1 MFQSPLKTVAE
12 KLKPTDSKS
21 TVSSLR
27 FERSSDFKKFITFI
41 KDETKELEKI
51 KLPSA
56 TEIKPKKGAS
66 GLLGLGALGLVG
78 LLGGAFG
85 GGGENEE
92 NLRLGSAGQT
102 SPIKSN
108 LFLTKNIRKTQK
120 NLGLTK
126 GIKNKKSFMKRF
138 NKLFKKPGKSEL
150 EELQLKKGA
159 RKTKIEEEIKKLV
172 KRKKELEKDK
182 RIGKKLQ
189 FGDDVDA
196 RILQEEIDFIN
207 QEIKNLTKKIK
218 LDDDIFKIISKDTKG
233 NFKSKINVIREIINE
248 SDISFDRKGN
258 FKFGKESNFASRLTI
273 QNIIDSSSQGKDV
286 IKKIASMDPLL
297 FDVPEG
303 GTAFSK
309 ILGETRGIKIENR
322 MGIIKESLDDIF
334 TNIGGKT
341 KPLRNFFGSQLKNL
355 GKTKIPGS
363 RLVTFG
369 KGIKFSSILKG
380 GKGLFLPLD
389 VLNFGLEVYDLGFVD
404 LSDGLTKP
412 KIGRNNIITGLYDMF
427 TYFYNSGVEGLG
439 FSDANKRLLIG
450 KPKDEYITGSL
461 IPFTNIGAFK
471 RNRRREKD
479 DYNKK
484 ILDARRLK
492 NIFNRSLASPI
503 SGQQNNLLKSVNFI
517 ESDSDGAEFSVGLG
531 EPLNSFGLFTEYKL
545 NQK

>member
-56 TEIKPKKGAS
+56 TEIKPKRGAS

-78 LLGGAFG
+78 LLGGAF

-108 LFLTKNIRKTQK
+108 LFISKNVRKVQK
-120 NLGLTK
+120 NLGVTK

-159 RKTKIEEEIKKLV
+159 RKTRIEEEIKKLV

-196 RILQEEIDFIN
+196 RILQEEIDSIN

-233 NFKSKINVIREIINE
+233 NFKSKINVIREIIDE

-258 FKFGKESNFASRLTI
+258 FKFGKGSNFASRLTI

-322 MGIIKESLDDIF
+322 MGIIRESLDDIF
-334 TNIGGKT
+334 TNVGKTT
-341 KPLRNFFGSQLKNL
+341 KPLRNFFSPIVKNIA
-355 GKTKIPGS
+355 KTKVKIPFIPGKLS
-363 RLVTFG
+363 LLRG
-369 KGIKFSSILKG
+369 IKGIKT
-380 GKGLFLPLD
+380 GLPFID
-389 VLNFGLEVYDLGFVD
+389 AINAGFMFNQLGFVD
-404 LSDGLTKP
+404 FSDSLLKP
-412 KIGRNNIITGLYDMF
+412 KIGRNNVITGLYDVF
-427 TYFYNSGVEGLG
+427 TRFYNAGVEGLG

-450 KPKDEYITGSL
+450 KPKDEFVTG
-461 IPFTNIGAFK
+461 TTIGGSYR
-471 RNRRREKD
+471 RNLRREKD
-479 DYNKK
+479 AYNKK
-484 ILDARRLK
+484 ILDAKRMRDL
-492 NIFNRSLASPI
+492 FNRSLGDQMT
-503 SGQQNNLLKSVNFI
+503 GQEMELLKSVPFA
-517 ESDSDGAEFSVGLG
+517 SSTSDGAEFNIPID
-531 EPLNSFGLFTEYKL
+531 PLNSFDIFTYSKL
-545 NQK
+545 DKQ